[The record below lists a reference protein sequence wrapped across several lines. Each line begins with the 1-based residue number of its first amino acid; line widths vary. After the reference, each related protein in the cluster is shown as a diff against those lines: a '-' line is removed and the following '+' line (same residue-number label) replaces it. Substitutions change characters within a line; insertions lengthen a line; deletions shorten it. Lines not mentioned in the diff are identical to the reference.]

1 MAFDSNLETRSE
13 VAAADLSA
21 KQFRTVLLAST
32 GVNISA
38 AGKNIT
44 GILQNS
50 PASGQMATYAIRG
63 RTKAAISASQTITK
77 GGQLEVDTGGTL
89 IPLASGIAVAVACES
104 LVSVAAV
111 RLIAVEITL
120 GVGLYA

>member
-1 MAFDSNLETRSE
+1 MALDQNLETRSE

-21 KQFRTVLLAST
+21 KQFRTVLLAPG
-32 GVNISA
+32 GVDISA
-38 AGKNIT
+38 TAKNIT
-44 GILQNS
+44 GILQNK
-50 PASGQMATYAIRG
+50 PASGQMAVYAIRG

-77 GGQLEVDTGGTL
+77 GQQLEVDAGGTL
-89 IPLASGIAVAVACES
+89 IPLAAGIVVAVACEA